1 MAIFKKSTE
10 KKAAPKVASK
20 GLTRHDSAESKKE
33 KVAKV
38 VKAKTPKKAAEKLGH
53 RVNAIIRPH
62 VTEKAAVL
70 AEQGTY
76 VFEVSRET
84 NKIEIAKAVA
94 TLYGVHP
101 VRVNIINLPRT
112 RVFLR
117 GKDGMKSGVRK
128 ALVTLAKG
136 DKIELI

>member
-1 MAIFKKSTE
+1 MAIFKKTTE
-10 KKAAPKVASK
+10 KKVAEKAPKVA
-20 GLTRHDSAESKKE
+20 
-33 KVAKV
+33 KVPA
-38 VKAKTPKKAAEKLGH
+38 VKTTKKAPEKLGH
-53 RVNAIIRPH
+53 RVNAIVRPH

-70 AEQGTY
+70 AEKGTY
-76 VFEVSRET
+76 VFEVSRDT
-84 NKIEIAKAVA
+84 NKIEIKKAIA
-94 TLYGVHP
+94 TLYGVTP

-117 GKDGMKSGVRK
+117 GKDGVKSGVRK